1 MRLLERSKDLTSFKC
16 EIVSLLVSL
25 NSFHL
30 YLLTN
35 LVNLSVFE
43 YIYIYIHIWWW
54 GVEDVSVPLS
64 LHNNINRHPL
74 SLTIESHA
82 NPFSI
87 CHYYLSILVHMEHH
101 SHICTPTLLL
111 KVLVLYVSPPITQL
125 LYEPVYLGVIT
136 SFICS
141 TI

>member
-1 MRLLERSKDLTSFKC
+1 MVVE
-16 EIVSLLVSL
+16 
-25 NSFHL
+25 
-30 YLLTN
+30 
-35 LVNLSVFE
+35 
-43 YIYIYIHIWWW
+43 
-54 GVEDVSVPLS
+54 GEDVSVPLS
-64 LHNNINRHPL
+64 QHNNINRHPL

-87 CHYYLSILVHMEHH
+87 WHYYLSILVHMEHH